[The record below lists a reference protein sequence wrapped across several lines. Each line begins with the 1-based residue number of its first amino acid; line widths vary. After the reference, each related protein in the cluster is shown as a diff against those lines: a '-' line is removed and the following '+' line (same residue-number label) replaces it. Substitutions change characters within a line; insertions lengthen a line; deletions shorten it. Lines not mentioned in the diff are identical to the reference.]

1 MHRQK
6 VCGIWD
12 VSVAFFHSPMEEYTV
27 VRPPPGLRVRGKLWV
42 LNRALCGTR
51 MASRCFGKLFAEL
64 LTDARFE
71 TVSIVPN
78 TYHHPLREID
88 TVVHGD
94 DFVAVA
100 EDGQLDHFEQVLE
113 NSMEIKRVVLKRVV
127 NWSGDGLTWEA
138 DPKLTEKLLNMLNL
152 RAGNGALTPG
162 VKDIGK
168 DDRDVEC
175 ELEYSDAKLVQA
187 AAGLEQYIALDR
199 PDIAYSLKT
208 ALQQM
213 SKPTK
218 LMQLRVVRVG
228 RYLKNNPRLVWKFPY
243 QQQPKSI
250 DVFVDA
256 DFAARETMLR
266 STSVVAECY
275 GRAPIEFAS
284 STQSVRGLSTEEAE
298 FYTITKHSL
307 HSQVMLK
314 GFGLTVEAVVLSDAS
329 AGIGIASRQ
338 GCGRLKHLEMTWL
351 WVQERVSEKVLR
363 IRKLPRKP
371 TLLILPRNT

>member
-1 MHRQK
+1 
-6 VCGIWD
+6 
-12 VSVAFFHSPMEEYTV
+12 
-27 VRPPPGLRVRGKLWV
+27 
-42 LNRALCGTR
+42 
-51 MASRCFGKLFAEL
+51 
-64 LTDARFE
+64 
-71 TVSIVPN
+71 
-78 TYHHPLREID
+78 
-88 TVVHGD
+88 
-94 DFVAVA
+94 
-100 EDGQLDHFEQVLE
+100 
-113 NSMEIKRVVLKRVV
+113 
-127 NWSGDGLTWEA
+127 
-138 DPKLTEKLLNMLNL
+138 MLNL
-152 RAGNGALTPG
+152 REGNGALTPG
-162 VKDIGK
+162 VKDIGRNV
-168 DDRDVEC
+168 RDSDC
-175 ELEYSDAKLVQA
+175 ELEYSEAKLVQA
-187 AAGLEQYIALDR
+187 APGLEQYIALGR
-199 PDIAYSLKT
+199 PDIAYSVKT

-266 STSVVAECY
+266 STSVVAEDY
-275 GRAPIEFAS
+275 GRSPIEFAS
-284 STQSVRGLSTEEAE
+284 STQSVRALSTGEAE
-298 FYTITKHSL
+298 FHAITKHSL

-338 GCGRLKHLEMTWL
+338 GCGRLKHLEVTWL

-363 IRKLPRKP
+363 LRKLPRKP